1 MSNLRLRLGDHHRYH
16 NKEPDGHI
24 ERGLLEI
31 IVHPDFHTK
40 RLENDIA
47 LLKMA
52 GGPLEY
58 QPNIL
63 PICLPQ
69 HSNDLAGLVKLFL
82 IPFSLTKSK
91 FKVGFIAGWGANKSG
106 GGASLILNEAPL
118 PIISNI
124 DCILMFL

>member
-1 MSNLRLRLGDHHRYH
+1 MSNLRLRLGDHHRY
-16 NKEPDGHI
+16 NVNEPDGHI
-24 ERGLLEI
+24 ERGLVVI
-31 IVHPDFHTK
+31 IVHPDFDTK

-52 GGPLEY
+52 GEPLVY

-69 HSNDLAGLVKLFL
+69 HNNDLAGLVK
-82 IPFSLTKSK
+82 PFSKIPQQNLNVQ
-91 FKVGFIAGWGANKSG
+91 VGFIVGWGANKSG
-106 GGASLILNEAPL
+106 GRASLVLNEAPL
-118 PIISNI
+118 PILSNM